1 VSVSAEVRVRVAR
14 LADEAALAEVQAAAW
29 TPESGFPSV
38 RERDDGRPFFSDDH
52 PPDAYIVAE
61 LGSRVAGYIKLGP
74 PTHLPENSH
83 VLQVQGLA
91 VDPAAQRRGVAA
103 GLLAAAEQRARGQR
117 ARKLSLRVLSSNQGA
132 IRLYEKLGFRREGVL
147 LEEFCINGAYVDDV
161 IMAKR
166 L

>member
-1 VSVSAEVRVRVAR
+1 MSSEVQVRVAR
-14 LADEAALAEVQAAAW
+14 LADEAALARIQAAAW

-38 RERDDGRPFFSDDH
+38 RKRDEGGQRFFSDDH
-52 PPDAYIVAE
+52 PPAAHLAAE
-61 LGSRVAGYIKLGP
+61 LGGRLAGYIRLGP

-83 VLQVQGLA
+83 VIQVQGLA

-103 GLLAAAEQRARGQR
+103 GLLTAAERHARGQG
-117 ARKLSLRVLSSNQGA
+117 ARKLSLRVLSSNQAA

-147 LEEFCINGAYVDDV
+147 REEFCINGAYVDDV
-161 IMAKR
+161 VMAKP

>member
-1 VSVSAEVRVRVAR
+1 MSSEVRVRVAR
-14 LADEAALAEVQAAAW
+14 LADEAALAEIQAAAW

-38 RERDDGRPFFSDDH
+38 RKRDEGSRPFFSEDH
-52 PPDAYIVAE
+52 PPESHIVAE
-61 LGSRVAGYIKLGP
+61 LAGRLTGYIRLGP

-91 VDPAAQRRGVAA
+91 VDPAAQRRGAAA
-103 GLLAAAEQRARGQR
+103 GLLAAAERHARGQG
-117 ARKLSLRVLSSNQGA
+117 ARKLSLRVLGSNLAA

-147 LEEFCINGAYVDDV
+147 REEFCINGAYVDDV
-161 IMAKR
+161 LMAKP